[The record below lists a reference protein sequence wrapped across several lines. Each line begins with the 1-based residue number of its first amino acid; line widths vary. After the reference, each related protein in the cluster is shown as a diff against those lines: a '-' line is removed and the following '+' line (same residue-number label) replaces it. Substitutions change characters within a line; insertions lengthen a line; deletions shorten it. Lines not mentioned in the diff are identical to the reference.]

1 MHNIT
6 INEYDRKL
14 HYTATPHEEGLL
26 PERCTVPGYPKACDE
41 GSSEEQGTG
50 FADEQKEQR

>member
-6 INEYDRKL
+6 ANEYDRKL

-26 PERCTVPGYPKACDE
+26 PERCPVPSHPIACDE
-41 GSSEEQGTG
+41 SSTSEQETNLPEEQ
-50 FADEQKEQR
+50 EE